1 MQLLY
6 FLLNDILYKTFKP
19 FILITNKTINDN
31 GVNLMKKV
39 YMDYGA
45 TTPVDPE
52 VTVAM
57 NPYFNEIYG
66 NASSTHSFGKSASD
80 DIEKSRS
87 YVASIIHAK
96 PEEIIFTSGGT
107 EADNL
112 AIKGIAAL
120 HENKK
125 NTKGPHII
133 TTEIEHAAVLETCK
147 YLEKTGFD
155 VAYLPVDKDGLVK
168 IEDINNT
175 ISKNTFLLSIIYANN
190 EIGTIQ
196 TIEEIGK
203 ITESKGI
210 LLHTDAVQAVGKI
223 PIDVNK
229 SKIDLLSLS
238 AHKIYGPKGIG
249 SLFVKKGIKLKPLFH
264 GGGHEQ
270 GKRSSTL
277 NTPGIIGLGKACE
290 LGKQRLEV
298 DSKKMTK
305 QRDTLIKNLLKIE
318 ESYLNGHPKKRLPN
332 NAHFRFSAVEGESL
346 HMMLDNKEISAA
358 TGSACSSKKLKP
370 SHVLLALGLTP
381 EESHG
386 SLRFTLGRQTEDN
399 EISYVSKELPIIV
412 EHLRKMSPLWKN
424 EGK

>member
-1 MQLLY
+1 
-6 FLLNDILYKTFKP
+6 
-19 FILITNKTINDN
+19 
-31 GVNLMKKV
+31 MKKV

-52 VTVAM
+52 VITAM
-57 NPYFNEIYG
+57 NPYFFEIYG
-66 NASSTHSFGKSASD
+66 NPSSTHSYGVDAAD
-80 DIEKSRS
+80 DIEQSRLK
-87 YVASIIHAK
+87 VASLINAK

-112 AIKGIAAL
+112 AIKGVAAL

-155 VAYLPVDKDGLVK
+155 VAYLPVDKYGLIK
-168 IEDINNT
+168 TEDLKNT

-196 TIEEIGK
+196 EIEEIGK
-203 ITESKGI
+203 ITESNGI
-210 LLHTDAVQAVGKI
+210 LFHTDAVQAVGKI
-223 PIDVNK
+223 PVDVNR
-229 SKIDLLSLS
+229 SRIDLLSLS
-238 AHKIYGPKGIG
+238 SHKIYGPKGVG
-249 SLFVKKGIKLKPLFH
+249 GLFVKKGIKIKPLFH

-290 LGKQRLEV
+290 LGKKRLV
-298 DSKKMTK
+298 TDSKKMIK
-305 QRDTLIKNLLKIE
+305 QRDTLIKNILGIE
-318 ESYLNGHPKKRLPN
+318 ESYLNGHPNKRLPN

-346 HMMLDNKEISAA
+346 HMMLDNKQIAVA

-386 SLRFTLGRQTEDN
+386 SLRFTLGRQTEDT
-399 EISYVSKELPIIV
+399 EISYVSKELPKIV
-412 EHLRKMSPLWKN
+412 EHLRKMSPLWK
-424 EGK
+424 K